1 MTEKSAEETPD
12 LLARLARQLVELA
25 LPFVFTPEWR
35 AWMLEQRLEGTPR
48 AKIIAELTSNGIPE
62 PLARQALLNHER
74 EMPLHLFQP
83 RQQQQQPAP
92 APDPWRTRL
101 ERVLALRKEL
111 ESYREEAIPRI
122 SQLDAKAFYDNHYC
136 ANRPVVIED
145 FASAWPAL
153 ERWQLERLSERIG
166 HKEVLVTRGRES
178 MKDCDANFSKLTES
192 SKLSD
197 FIEDIL
203 ALKGQPSNDLYMI
216 ANNRNAEDPEILNTL
231 LEDVAPPE
239 GYFDMERVRGS
250 ASWWLGPAGTLTPM
264 HHDTSNIVFC
274 QIVGKKQFT
283 MISPLHTQMLGKTK
297 NGFYSEVR
305 GELLEEL
312 EIPHEVITLEPGN
325 ALFIPVGW
333 WHEVLALEPSVNIS
347 FLNFRSAN
355 RFEWYTPAKV

>member
-1 MTEKSAEETPD
+1 MAKKSNEQTPD
-12 LLARLARQLVELA
+12 MLARLARQLVELA

-35 AWMLEQRLEGTPR
+35 AWMLEQRMAGSPR
-48 AKIIAELTSNGIPE
+48 QAIIDELCANGIPA
-62 PLARQALLNHER
+62 PLAKQALINHER
-74 EMPLHLFQP
+74 EMPLHLFQK
-83 RQQQQQPAP
+83 QHDTTPAS
-92 APDPWRTRL
+92 DPWRAKL
-101 ERVLALRKEL
+101 ERVLSLRREL
-111 ESYREEAIPRI
+111 EVMRERPIPRV
-122 SQLDAKAFYDNHYC
+122 SSLDAEAFYDNHYF

-145 FASAWPAL
+145 FASSWPAL
-153 ERWQLERLSERIG
+153 ERWHLEKLSERIG

-178 MKDCDANFSKLTES
+178 MPDCDANFGKLTQETTL
-192 SKLSD
+192 KA
-197 FIEDIL
+197 FIEEIL
-203 ALKGQPSNDLYMI
+203 ALGGEPSNDLYMI
-216 ANNRNAEDPEILNTL
+216 ANNRNAEDPEILNAL
-231 LEDVAPPE
+231 LEDVSPPK

-274 QIVGKKQFT
+274 QIVGKKRFT

-312 EIPHEVITLEPGN
+312 EVPHEVIDLEPGN

-347 FLNFRSAN
+347 FLNFQHAN
-355 RFEWYTPAKV
+355 QFSWYTPAKISAS